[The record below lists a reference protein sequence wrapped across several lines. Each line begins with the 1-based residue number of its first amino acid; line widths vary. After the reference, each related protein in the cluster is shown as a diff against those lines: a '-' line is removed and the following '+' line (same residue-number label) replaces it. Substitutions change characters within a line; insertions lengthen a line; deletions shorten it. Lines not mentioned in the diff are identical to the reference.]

1 METVSIR
8 DLRGTTLRDRA
19 REGKPLAI
27 TNHRVMVGVVIP
39 VVPAWVEHIVSRN
52 WSHVRQSIDEAEGVL
67 ADGKP
72 MTALSGVS
80 AAAEAAGHGVAGHG
94 VAGHGAL
101 PRPTIPLVADLVG
114 ETVVQ
119 TPRSKETLD
128 RLQAALYPRDTADQD
143 GGPAGHSAERI
154 VRIGDLSADMI
165 ERAGQDG
172 QTLAITH
179 DRELIGI
186 IIPVTQRLVQLLI
199 EQSLSRVVHNIGLAE
214 KELGTEG
221 TMTALDPRIPP
232 ESV

>member
-80 AAAEAAGHGVAGHG
+80 AAAE

-143 GGPAGHSAERI
+143 SGPAGHSVERI

>member
-8 DLRGTTLRDRA
+8 ELRGATLRDRA

-27 TNHRVMVGVVIP
+27 TNHRVMIGVVIP
-39 VVPAWVEHIVSRN
+39 VVPAWVEHIVCYN
-52 WSHVRQSIDEAEGVL
+52 WSHIRQSIDEAEDVL

-72 MTALSGVS
+72 MTALPGVS
-80 AAAEAAGHGVAGHG
+80 AAAEAAGY
-94 VAGHGAL
+94 GAP
-101 PRPTIPLVADLVG
+101 PRSAIPLVADLVG

-119 TPRSKETLD
+119 TPRSKETLE
-128 RLQAALYPRDTADQD
+128 LLHAALNPQDTADQEN
-143 GGPAGHSAERI
+143 GPADHSAERI

-165 ERAGQDG
+165 ERAGKDG

-186 IIPVTQRLVQLLI
+186 IIPVTQGLVQFLI
-199 EQSLSRVVHNIGLAE
+199 EQSLSRVVYNIDLAE
-214 KELGTEG
+214 KELGTQG

-232 ESV
+232 ESG

>member
-8 DLRGTTLRDRA
+8 ELRGATLRDRA

-27 TNHRVMVGVVIP
+27 TNHRVMIGVVIP

-72 MTALSGVS
+72 MTALPGASG
-80 AAAEAAGHGVAGHG
+80 AAQAAGHGAP
-94 VAGHGAL
+94 
-101 PRPTIPLVADLVG
+101 PRPAIPLVADLVG

-119 TPRSKETLD
+119 TPRSKETLE
-128 RLQAALYPRDTADQD
+128 RLQAALYPRDTGDQD
-143 GGPAGHSAERI
+143 SGPAGHSVERI

-165 ERAGQDG
+165 ERAGRDG

-221 TMTALDPRIPP
+221 TMTTLDPRIPP